1 MYLILEQELGL
12 DVLYPTL
19 GHSVQIQ
26 IQIQKKTV
34 HKSHLAPWDTPCRW
48 EPGAAHS
55 SHPLNISFVA
65 IMVLGIILK
74 SKQNNAIGALK
85 ISTFQ
90 PWHFALPAQRALL
103 SPSPEPTGHLWG
115 GQLDLQ
121 RIYKRK
127 ATSASKTTILWKPG
141 FPGQPS
147 RPKIPLRPGDSKGA
161 ARRSWG
167 RRQRPDGRWREKE
180 RGTSWLVAG
189 DEVSRT
195 LKIWLALSRE
205 QGSRVRKLLYSERGK
220 SQIRGILQTGS
231 KLRFLWEDV

>member
-1 MYLILEQELGL
+1 MYLILEKELGL
-12 DVLYPTL
+12 DVHYPTL

-55 SHPLNISFVA
+55 SHPLNIRLVA

-74 SKQNNAIGALK
+74 SKQNKVMQCNDRIRGAFK

-90 PWHFALPAQRALL
+90 PRHFALPAQRAPL
-103 SPSPEPTGHLWG
+103 SPSPEPTGHFWG
-115 GQLDLQ
+115 RQLVLQ
-121 RIYKRK
+121 RLYKRK
-127 ATSASKTTILWKPG
+127 ETWASKTTILWKPG

-180 RGTSWLVAG
+180 RGVSWSA
-189 DEVSRT
+189 
-195 LKIWLALSRE
+195 ARE
-205 QGSRVRKLLYSERGK
+205 
-220 SQIRGILQTGS
+220 
-231 KLRFLWEDV
+231 